1 MRYVLPESRVPVS
14 DMPSRT
20 RIADRA
26 PDPRLRIDPA
36 ALGLAPLPRSFF
48 LRDTRRVARD
58 LLSCWIARRWRGA
71 WYGGRIV
78 ETEAYLGPGDRA
90 AHSWGGRRT
99 PRVEPM
105 YAAGGH
111 LYVFLVYGMHHC
123 ANVVTGAP
131 GDGQAVL
138 LRAVTPLVG
147 IEAMRARR
155 KGRPDRALADG
166 PGKLCQAFGLALHH
180 DGVDMCAPGAPV
192 WIGDD
197 GTPPPSEPRVGTR
210 VGISSGTDRPW
221 RWRTP

>member
-1 MRYVLPESRVPVS
+1 VTIRG
-14 DMPSRT
+14 T
-20 RIADRA
+20 R
-26 PDPRLRIDPA
+26 RLR
-36 ALGLAPLPRSFF
+36 RSFF
-48 LRDTRRVARD
+48 ARPATTVAPE
-58 LLSCWIARRWRGA
+58 LLNKLLVAEPLAGSGDAPPGRLV
-71 WYGGRIV
+71 GRITEV
-78 ETEAYLGPGDRA
+78 EAYMPDDPASHSFRGERPRNLSMFGP
-90 AHSWGGRRT
+90 
-99 PRVEPM
+99 
-105 YAAGGH
+105 AGV
-111 LYVFLVYGMHHC
+111 LYVYFSYGMHHC